1 MPSPVALAA
10 ACVIPYEIL
19 MIFGMTVIGC
29 FWAAPAAT
37 PRQIPE
43 LPFAIFGLALPCGAW
58 LFSLFYPPI
67 SAILPL
73 SLGWPFWLVSS
84 REALG
89 RAGEAAM
96 LEADLAG
103 SLRLLAD
110 DSGNS
115 AAYCTLS
122 QISEKRGHPSLAL
135 ELYRRAHKATLA
147 PCPPASWRIF
157 PSAWRRRPWSD
168 PGKTFI
174 PRIPGWRIFFS

>member
-43 LPFAIFGLALPCGAW
+43 LPFAIFGLALPFGAW

-73 SLGWPFWLVSS
+73 SLGWLFWLVSS

-89 RAGEAAM
+89 RAG
-96 LEADLAG
+96 
-103 SLRLLAD
+103 
-110 DSGNS
+110 
-115 AAYCTLS
+115 
-122 QISEKRGHPSLAL
+122 
-135 ELYRRAHKATLA
+135 
-147 PCPPASWRIF
+147 
-157 PSAWRRRPWSD
+157 
-168 PGKTFI
+168 
-174 PRIPGWRIFFS
+174 